1 MGLEL
6 KTIDNQG
13 KRQTLKNQ
21 GTKFDELL
29 VSVRVEIDSK
39 VYIDTNQNARAPI
52 LADPNKPTLI
62 TENIANKAPAKNGAT
77 YPNANMAEA
86 HAEIGAI
93 QQAYEKGVTKG
104 KDMVI
109 HVQGRDVCTYCR
121 NDIATAAKNAGLK
134 SVTVHAVNK
143 DGKPVIYDWNETMSS
158 IKLRKE

>member
-1 MGLEL
+1 M
-6 KTIDNQG
+6 
-13 KRQTLKNQ
+13 RSQ

-29 VSVRVEIDSK
+29 VSARAEIDGK
-39 VYIDTNQNARAPI
+39 VYIDTNQNARSSI
-52 LADPNKPTLI
+52 FADPNKPTLI
-62 TENIANKAPAKNGAT
+62 AENIASKKPIKNGGT

-109 HVQGRDVCTYCR
+109 HVQGRDVCSYCR
-121 NDIATAAKNAGLK
+121 NDIATAARKAGLK
-134 SVTVHAVNK
+134 SVTVHAINK
-143 DGKPVIYDWNETMSS
+143 DGKPVVYDWNATMNS